1 MLFLCKSLH
10 FGILYNCII
19 YLLWYWHTIR
29 TAIIAGLIYS
39 LAAEMAG
46 SVYLKLSVMLTIII
60 IIIITDLYSA
70 FRSEDTET
78 LDTAQE
84 D

>member
-1 MLFLCKSLH
+1 MVLAHYTHS
-10 FGILYNCII
+10 Y
-19 YLLWYWHTIR
+19 
-29 TAIIAGLIYS
+29 IAGLIYS

-60 IIIITDLYSA
+60 IIIIIIITYLYSA

>member
-1 MLFLCKSLH
+1 MVLAHYTHS
-10 FGILYNCII
+10 Y
-19 YLLWYWHTIR
+19 
-29 TAIIAGLIYS
+29 IAGLIYS

-60 IIIITDLYSA
+60 IIIIITDLYSA

>member
-1 MLFLCKSLH
+1 MVPCVAELV
-10 FGILYNCII
+10 II
-19 YLLWYWHTIR
+19 I
-29 TAIIAGLIYS
+29 
-39 LAAEMAG
+39 
-46 SVYLKLSVMLTIII
+46 III

-70 FRSEDTET
+70 FRSKDAEA